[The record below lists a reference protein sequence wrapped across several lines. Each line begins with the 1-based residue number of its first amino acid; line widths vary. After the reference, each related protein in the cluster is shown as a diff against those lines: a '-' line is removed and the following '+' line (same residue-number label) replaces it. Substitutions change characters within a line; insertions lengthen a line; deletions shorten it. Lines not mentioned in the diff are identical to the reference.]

1 MKDVVRDLGETNTA
15 IYSVTFS
22 GEKTKAKLALKEPH
36 VNPPLRTQHADGP
49 IQAYN
54 DPGRPTQG
62 YAKLD
67 EPLRLI
73 FGGMLKNVSAEMAS
87 LSGGEAMS
95 FDGQGELEQDLSV

>member
-36 VNPPLRTQHADGP
+36 VNPPLQTQTSDGGS
-49 IQAYN
+49 IKAYN
-54 DPGRPTQG
+54 DPTRPTQG

-67 EPLRLI
+67 EPLASY
-73 FGGMLKNVSAEMAS
+73 FWGDAEESVGG
-87 LSGGEAMS
+87 
-95 FDGQGELEQDLSV
+95 DGELFRVGRR